1 MDSKEISGCAREV
14 ALCANKGLLSTVK
27 SHVSF
32 QVGRSVTRV
41 ATLVAIVILLCI
53 KMYLLHAKLV
63 GHPEISLGWSCAS
76 SHNVLG

>member
-1 MDSKEISGCAREV
+1 MSLHVDSKEISGCAREV

-41 ATLVAIVILLCI
+41 ATLVAIVILLCF
-53 KMYLLHAKLV
+53 KTNLFYVKLE
-63 GHPEISLGWSCAS
+63 GHLDISLC
-76 SHNVLG
+76 